1 MKEVWVLY
9 ERSDLERV
17 KGGYDWENY
26 QTECKVFATFDAAKT
41 AFLNR
46 IASYGCQNS
55 SLFDGNG
62 GLKNIDTEDYLI
74 QLGYSKNAGKDEAF
88 FLNTIKALCQLCRG
102 EKVDLGL
109 LQEYKVSTWSYAVE
123 VTKAVCETVLR
134 ITPEGEG
141 PVNSINPYLLTN
153 AFVMEDEYRNYC
165 FYVEDLFHEG
175 IKFISHLFI
184 DLKRRVIEE

>member
-9 ERSDLERV
+9 ERSDLARV

-26 QTECKVFATFDAAKT
+26 QTECKVFATFGAAKT

-46 IASYGCQNS
+46 ITSYGCQNS

-62 GLKNIDTEDYLI
+62 GLKNMDIGDYLS
-74 QLGYSKNAGKDEAF
+74 QLRYSENAGKDEAF
-88 FLNTIKALCQLCRG
+88 FLNAIKALRQLCSG
-102 EKVDLGL
+102 QKVDLGL
-109 LQEYKVSTWSYAVE
+109 LEDYKVSSWSYAVE

-134 ITPEGEG
+134 ITPEYDG
-141 PVNSINPYLLTN
+141 PVNCINPYLLTN

-175 IKFISHLFI
+175 IKFVSHLFI
-184 DLKRRVIEE
+184 DLKRKIVQQ